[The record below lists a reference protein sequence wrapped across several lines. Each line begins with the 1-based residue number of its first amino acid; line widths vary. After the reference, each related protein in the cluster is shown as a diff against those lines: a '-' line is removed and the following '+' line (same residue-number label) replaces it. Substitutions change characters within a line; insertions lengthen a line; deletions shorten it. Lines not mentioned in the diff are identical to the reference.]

1 MKGVVIGLTVICLL
15 GMVQNCASTLTSSTN
30 QKQAQPEALTSSTDQ
45 KPTQPEATPVVMTA
59 AEKAANDAAWE
70 AKQAE
75 IAAKQKADAEAAKF
89 NTCTTIDQGG
99 IKTVDL
105 VAAQEAL
112 GLCPWNTEAVNAQID
127 IKQFSDTL
135 QKHTPGLFASETM
148 DILAPEIY
156 KQRDVMYSA
165 IDGVPI
171 DQGEYIV
178 FQALKQQSASN
189 GLGWDDKMIS
199 NLSKGIVAGL
209 YDWNN

>member
-1 MKGVVIGLTVICLL
+1 MKGILSALMLIGVMA
-15 GMVQNCASTLTSSTN
+15 MVQNCTSMLTSITKPTVAEN
-30 QKQAQPEALTSSTDQ
+30 TEQKQA
-45 KPTQPEATPVVMTA
+45 QPEATPVVMTA

-89 NTCTTIDQGG
+89 NICTKIDQGG
-99 IKTVDL
+99 VKTVDL

-112 GLCPWNTEAVNAQID
+112 SLCPWNTEAVNAQID

-156 KQRDVMYSA
+156 KQRDAMYAA
-165 IDGVPI
+165 INGISI
-171 DQGEYIV
+171 DQGEYLV
-178 FQALKQQSASN
+178 SQVLEQQSASH
-189 GLGWDDKMIS
+189 GLGWSDKKIA